1 MTNLIDLQDNCGS
14 GSEVETGTKVNFKDL
29 PTAFDKPVISD

>member
-1 MTNLIDLQDNCGS
+1 MTNLSDLQHNCGS

-29 PTAFDKPVISD
+29 PAVFDKPVMSD